1 MKISLNHLQ
10 ELFFEKLHIDE
21 VSKKLYRLG
30 HENEVEGNI
39 LDLEIT
45 PNRGD
50 CLSLY
55 GISRDLGVFFKR
67 KKNIDIYDSKLDH
80 LEFDF
85 LNNAKDDCPSIA
97 FLQIEIDKIPS
108 VYKPY
113 LENYFLEL
121 EVNKNNFF
129 TDVSNYLSY
138 ELGQPSHAYDSSE
151 IGRKLEL
158 TKVSEK
164 VEFET
169 LIGKKVVLNKSDL
182 VFKKNKEIIN
192 LAGVMGGISS
202 ACNKK
207 TKSVIVEF
215 ANFIPESIIGRSTS
229 YDLNSEAAYK
239 FERGVDPQLIEIAM
253 RRFLKIVKDHANI
266 VGVSYFHQNQNEFEK
281 KSFEHNFNKIKEI
294 LGINLTEKDF
304 KSYLKGLNFNFSDK
318 TIEIPSYRNDIE
330 NDNDIAEELAR
341 VIGYDN
347 ILSKEFSIPKKLS
360 PKSKLENK
368 IKSYLIEK
376 GFYEVVNYPFNELGD
391 SSSISIDN
399 PLDSNKS
406 FLRKSIKSS
415 LIDNLLFNERRQ
427 KDLIKFFEISD
438 VYEIDKDNDEIK
450 QMKKLALIVSG
461 RKGKNYRDFN
471 HYLNEEFLKNVFNDI
486 DDTFFI
492 EVQNIPRNAL
502 ETKIKHPIY
511 YAEMDI
517 SFVKTLFK
525 EYKPNNLP
533 NFKKI
538 NYIKPSEYPSISRDL
553 SFQITEESNIKKLVD
568 LILKFDDEIL
578 KESFIFDWYHDKKN
592 HQIKLGF
599 RFIFQS
605 HNKTLTDQEVDKVI
619 NDIVESTLTLDDIKI
634 PGYIRKNDRL

>member
-1 MKISLNHLQ
+1 MKISFNHLQ

-21 VSKKLYRLG
+21 VSKKLHSLG
-30 HENEVEGNI
+30 HENDFEGNI
-39 LDLEIT
+39 LDIEIT

-67 KKNIDIYDSKLDH
+67 KKDIDIYDSKLDH

-108 VYKPY
+108 LYKPY

-138 ELGQPSHAYDSSE
+138 ELGQPSHAYDSGE

-169 LIGKKVVLNKSDL
+169 LIGKKIVLNKSDL
-182 VFKKNKEIIN
+182 VFKKDKEIIN
-192 LAGVMGGISS
+192 LAGVMGGVSS

-207 TKSVIVEF
+207 TKSAIIEF
-215 ANFIPESIIGRSTS
+215 ANFMPESIIGRSIR
-229 YDLNSEAAYK
+229 YDLNSDAAYK
-239 FERGVDPQLIEIAM
+239 FERGVDPQLIETAM
-253 RRFLKIVKDHANI
+253 RRFLKIVNDHTNI
-266 VGVSYFHQNQNEFEK
+266 VSVSYYHQNQNQFKK
-281 KSFEHNFNKIKEI
+281 KSFKYNFNKIKEI
-294 LGINLTEKDF
+294 LGIDLTEKNF
-304 KSYLKGLNFNFSDK
+304 KSYLNGLNFHIFDE

-347 ILSKEFSIPKKLS
+347 ILPKEFSITKKLT

-368 IKSYLIEK
+368 IKSYLIDK
-376 GFYEVVNYPFNELGD
+376 GFYEVMNYPFNELGD

-438 VYEIDKDNDEIK
+438 VYEIDKDNNKII
-450 QMKKLALIVSG
+450 QMKKLAMIVSG
-461 RKGKNYRDFN
+461 RRGKNYRDFN
-471 HYLNEEFLKNVFNDI
+471 NFLNEEFLKNVFNDI
-486 DDTFFI
+486 DDNFFI
-492 EVQNIPRNAL
+492 EVQSIPRNEL

-511 YAEMDI
+511 YAEIDI
-517 SFVKTLFK
+517 SFVKKLFK

-533 NFKKI
+533 NFKQI

-553 SFQITEESNIKKLVD
+553 SFQITEESNIKKLAD
-568 LILKFDDEIL
+568 LIMKFDDKIL
-578 KESFIFDWYHDKKN
+578 KESFIFDWYDDKKN

-634 PGYIRKNDRL
+634 PGYIRKNDRH

>member
-1 MKISLNHLQ
+1 MKISFNHLQ

-21 VSKKLYRLG
+21 VSKKLFRLG

-39 LDLEIT
+39 LDIEIT

-50 CLSLY
+50 CLSLH
-55 GISRDLGVFFKR
+55 GLSRDLGVFFKR
-67 KKNIDIYDSKLDH
+67 KKDLDTYDSKLNY

-138 ELGQPSHAYDSSE
+138 ELGQPSHAYDSSL

-158 TKVSEK
+158 TKVSER

-169 LIGKKVVLNKSDL
+169 LTGKKILLNNSDL
-182 VFKKNKEIIN
+182 VFKKDKKIIN
-192 LAGVMGGISS
+192 LAGVMGGISTS
-202 ACNKK
+202 CNRK

-215 ANFIPESIIGRSTS
+215 ANFMPESVIGRSTN

-239 FERGVDPQLIEIAM
+239 FERGVDSQLIEIAM
-253 RRFLKIVKDHANI
+253 RRFIKIINDHARI
-266 VGVSYFHQNQNEFEK
+266 IKVSYFHQNQNELEK
-281 KSFEHNFNKIKEI
+281 KSFKYDFDKIKEI
-294 LGINLTEKDF
+294 LGIDLTEKNF
-304 KSYLKGLNFNFSDK
+304 KSYLEGLNFYIFDE

-347 ILSKEFSIPKKLS
+347 ILSKEFSIPKKFT
-360 PKSKLENK
+360 PRSKLEDK
-368 IKSYLIEK
+368 IKSHLADK
-376 GFYEVVNYPFNELGD
+376 GFYEVMNYPFNELGD

-415 LIDNLLFNERRQ
+415 LIANLLFNERRQ
-427 KDLIKFFEISD
+427 KDSIKLFEISD
-438 VYEIDKDNDEIK
+438 VYEINKDNDEIK
-450 QMKKLALIVSG
+450 QTKKLAMIVSG
-461 RKGKNYRDFN
+461 RKGKNYKDFN
-471 HYLNEEFLKNVFNDI
+471 QYLNKESVKNVFNDI

-492 EVQNIPRNAL
+492 QVQDIPRNGL
-502 ETKIKHPIY
+502 ETKIKHPIF

-517 SFVKTLFK
+517 SLVKTLF
-525 EYKPNNLP
+525 YKYQPRNLP
-533 NFKKI
+533 NFKQI

-553 SFQITEESNIKKLVD
+553 SFQISDESKLKKLID
-568 LILKFDDEIL
+568 LVMKFDNEIL
-578 KESFIFDWYHDKKN
+578 KESFIFDWYYDKKN
-592 HQIKLGF
+592 HHTKLGF
-599 RFIFQS
+599 RFTFQS
-605 HNKTLTDQEVDKVI
+605 HSKTLTDQEVDKVI
-619 NDIVESTLTLDDIKI
+619 NDIVESTVTLDDIKI
-634 PGYIRKNDRL
+634 PGYIR